1 MITWFRNLAR
11 SWVAKV
17 LFVLLIL
24 SFGIWGI
31 EDVVRNIWRETA
43 VVRMQGAAIEV
54 PEAQAA
60 ARRELQRLQRQL
72 GPAFEPDQALREVI
86 ARQAVEGLIGE
97 HAQRIEARRLGLAT
111 PDAQVADYVR
121 AIRASRWA
129 APSAGRS
136 STSSSARTT

>member
-1 MITWFRNLAR
+1 MITWFRQLAQT
-11 SWVAKV
+11 WLAKL

-24 SFGIWGI
+24 SFAIWGI
-31 EDVVRNIWRETA
+31 EDIVRNFWRDDA
-43 VVRMQGAAIEV
+43 VVRLEGTTIEV

-60 ARRELQRLQRQL
+60 ARRELQRIQRQL
-72 GPAFEPDQALREVI
+72 GPTFEPDENIRRAV
-86 ARQAVEGLIGE
+86 AGQAVEGLIGE